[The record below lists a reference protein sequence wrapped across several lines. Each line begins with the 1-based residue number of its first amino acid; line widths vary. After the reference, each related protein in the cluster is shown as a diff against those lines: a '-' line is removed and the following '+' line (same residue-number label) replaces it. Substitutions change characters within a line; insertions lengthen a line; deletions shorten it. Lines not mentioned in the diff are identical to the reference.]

1 MKLGVPG
8 ALAHSELTFLL
19 ETINL
24 LKYVISME
32 LLIVF
37 YWL

>member
-8 ALAHSELTFLL
+8 ALAHNELTFLL
-19 ETINL
+19 ETMNH

-32 LLIVF
+32 LLLVF